1 MTEQVPSRSGATFWS
16 RMVYINGVNV
26 LDGDVL
32 DTEAI
37 SHTGQAIRIV

>member
-1 MTEQVPSRSGATFWS
+1 MKLF
-16 RMVYINGVNV
+16 NGVNV

-37 SHTGQAIRIV
+37 SHTGRAIKNAYEKLI